1 MAESRSFKAD
11 IYVTLKRTVND
22 PQGLTIRGGLHA
34 LGFEAV
40 SAVRAGKFI
49 EVWLEAA
56 DQAAAQ
62 RQVEQMSDQL
72 LANPSDRGFP
82 RRTHARRR
90 AGARSRGLSASISP
104 PAGGR
109 CHGVTEGGLP
119 PASCHRRFSFL
130 PPRGGDVT
138 E

>member
-1 MAESRSFKAD
+1 MAAFKAD

-56 DQAAAQ
+56 DEAEAR
-62 RQVEQMSDQL
+62 RQSEAMSDQL
-72 LANPSDRGFP
+72 LANPVIEDFRVELNQSQSPFP
-82 RRTHARRR
+82 
-90 AGARSRGLSASISP
+90 S
-104 PAGGR
+104 
-109 CHGVTEGGLP
+109 
-119 PASCHRRFSFL
+119 
-130 PPRGGDVT
+130 
-138 E
+138 

>member
-1 MAESRSFKAD
+1 MSFKAD

-34 LGFEAV
+34 LGFEGV

-56 DQAAAQ
+56 DQAEAQ

-72 LANPSDRGFP
+72 LANPVIEDFRVELTATGE
-82 RRTHARRR
+82 
-90 AGARSRGLSASISP
+90 
-104 PAGGR
+104 PAP
-109 CHGVTEGGLP
+109 GVE
-119 PASCHRRFSFL
+119 
-130 PPRGGDVT
+130 D
-138 E
+138 